1 MVTKDGKNFKM
12 HNIKDFIDFH
22 AEGLGM
28 TREEYTAYYLSEKKE
43 PKLTYL
49 WLTYNDRGGRL
60 YKATFKYDNGDEFK
74 LRPSD
79 IEEIESR
86 IKAAYGINVTAGNL
100 SGAWASEDKLLKLS
114 KKLKIDFTIY
124 EHDLS

>member
-1 MVTKDGKNFKM
+1 MDGKNFKM
-12 HNIKDFIDFH
+12 DNIKDFIDFH
-22 AEGLGM
+22 AESAGM

-43 PKLTYL
+43 SKLTYL

-74 LRPSD
+74 LRPD
-79 IEEIESR
+79 AIDEIESR
-86 IKAAYGINVTAGNL
+86 IKAAYGINVKAGSLNAI
-100 SGAWASEDKLLKLS
+100 SASESKLIKLS
-114 KKLKIDFTIY
+114 KKMKIEFTVL

>member
-1 MVTKDGKNFKM
+1 MSKFY
-12 HNIKDFIDFH
+12 DFIDWG
-22 AEGLGM
+22 AKRMGM
-28 TREEYTAYYLSEKKE
+28 TREEYIATYLVAEKKS

-60 YKATFKYDNGDEFK
+60 YSATFRYDNGDELK
-74 LRPSD
+74 LSFGD
-79 IEEIESR
+79 EDEIQSR
-86 IKAAYGINVTAGNL
+86 IKDAYGLDVEVAYIQDI
-100 SGAWASEDKLLKLS
+100 WDSEKELLKLS